1 MFMSA
6 RPFHVLLVAVNKTS
20 GPLQEQ
26 FYQLW
31 ESAPDSSA
39 YNSGFTA
46 LLEGPLNVA
55 ALQAAVHAVFERQQ
69 VRHHFTRAALQHCLP
84 ARRQAPSALQ

>member
-1 MFMSA
+1 M
-6 RPFHVLLVAVNKTS
+6 NNTS
-20 GPLQEQ
+20 GPMQEQ

-46 LLEGPLNVA
+46 LLEGSLNVA
-55 ALQAAVHAVFERQQ
+55 ALQAAVHTVYERQQ
-69 VRHHFTRAALQHCLP
+69 VCHYFISGALRHCIP
-84 ARRQAPSALQ
+84 ARRQAPTSAL